1 MKGEISMDIL
11 RRTIDIDYEPFMLPD
26 EETTA
31 KYGLPPKIKFCKK
44 CVISNQR
51 PNSCVETQNTKEQK
65 KEAISFGEDGVCD
78 GCKAVEQK
86 LTNIDWKERERQ
98 LFALCDRYRKN
109 DGSYDCIVPGSGGKD
124 SFYTSHL
131 LKYKYHM
138 HPLTVTWAPHIYTP
152 WGYNNFQAW
161 IGSGMDNILVTPNS
175 LVHRLLT
182 RLATEILLH
191 PFQPFIIGQK
201 NIAPK
206 VAAKLNIPLIF
217 YGENQAEYGNPM
229 KENENALMDTKFFAT
244 DDRDKTVLGGVSY
257 RELIDD
263 FKVAPADL
271 ELYMPSRAEEI
282 ANHDIEMH
290 YLGYYEKWHP
300 QGVYYYAVEHGD
312 FKPSPERTA
321 GTYSKYSSIDDK
333 VDDLHY
339 YTTFI
344 KFGIGRATYDA
355 AQEIRHGELTREEGA
370 ALVKKYDGEWPAR
383 FEKELMEYLSIDSRH
398 FPEASK
404 MFEQPIMDKEYFM
417 HLCDRFRSPHI
428 WKYEDGA
435 WKLRKTVY

>member
-1 MKGEISMDIL
+1 MEQLK
-11 RRTIDIDYEPFMLPD
+11 RYQDIDYEAFKGELS
-26 EETTA
+26 EATEA
-31 KYGLPPKIKFCKK
+31 KYGLPHEVKFCKK

-51 PNSCVETQNTKEQK
+51 PNSCVETKNSQIQK
-65 KEAISFGEDGVCD
+65 KEVIHFGEDGVCD

-86 LTNIDWKERERQ
+86 MNVIDWKERERE
-98 LFALCDRYRKN
+98 LFELCDKYRKT

-124 SFYTSHL
+124 SFYTSYL
-131 LKYKYHM
+131 LKYKYRM
-138 HPLTVTWAPHIYTP
+138 HPLTVTWAPHIYTT
-152 WGYNNFQAW
+152 WGYHNFQAW
-161 IGSGMDNILVTPNS
+161 IASGFDNYLMTPNS
-175 LVHRLLT
+175 LTHRLLT
-182 RLATEILLH
+182 RLATETLLH

-206 VAAKLNIPLIF
+206 LAVKLGISLIF
-217 YGENQAEYGNPM
+217 YGENQAEYGNPI
-229 KENENALMDTKFFAT
+229 KENDNALMDAKFFSLE
-244 DDRDKTVLGGVSY
+244 DKNKIILGGVTY
-257 RELIDD
+257 QDLIKD
-263 FKVAPADL
+263 FKVDPADL
-271 ELYMPSRAEEI
+271 EIYLPTAVE
-282 ANHDIEMH
+282 DIESNQVQMH

-300 QGVYYYAVEHGD
+300 QAVYYYCMEHGD
-312 FKPSPERTA
+312 FKPAPERTA

-355 AQEIRHGELTREEGA
+355 AQEIRHGEITREEGI

-383 FEKELMEYLSIDSRH
+383 FEDELMSYLSIDPEH

-404 MFEQPIMDKEYFM
+404 MFEEPIMNKDYFM

-428 WKYEDGA
+428 WRYGDGK
-435 WKLRKTVY
+435 WSLRSTVY

>member
-1 MKGEISMDIL
+1 MEIL
-11 RRTIDIDYEPFMLPD
+11 KRNVDIDYSRFEVSD
-26 EETTA
+26 KEVSS
-31 KYGLPPKIKFCKK
+31 KYGLPKEVKFCKR

-51 PNSCVETQNTKEQK
+51 PNSCVEIKNTQNQRKEV
-65 KEAISFGEDGVCD
+65 INFGNDGVCD
-78 GCKAVEQK
+78 ACKAVDQK
-86 LTNIDWKERERQ
+86 LTKIDWKEREKQ
-98 LFALCDRYRKN
+98 LFDLCDKYRKN

-138 HPLTVTWAPHIYTP
+138 HPLTVTWAPHIYTS
-152 WGYNNFQAW
+152 WGYHNFQAW
-161 IGSGMDNILVTPNS
+161 IGSGMDNICVTPNS

-201 NIAPK
+201 NIGPK
-206 VAAKLNIPLIF
+206 IASKLNIPLIF
-217 YGENQAEYGNPM
+217 YGENQAEYGNPI
-229 KENENALMDTKFFAT
+229 KENDTALMDAKFFSADNKNDT
-244 DDRDKTVLGGVSY
+244 ILGGVTY
-257 RELIDD
+257 KDLIND
-263 FKVAPADL
+263 FKVEPSDL
-271 ELYMPSRAEEI
+271 ELYMPSILDNLEQ
-282 ANHDIEMH
+282 NKIEMH

-300 QGVYYYAVEHGD
+300 QGVYYYAVENGD

-321 GTYSKYSSIDDK
+321 GSYSKYSSIDDK

-339 YTTFI
+339 YTTYI

-355 AQEIRHGELTREEGA
+355 AQEIRHGELTREEGI

-383 FEKELMEYLSIDSRH
+383 FEQELMQYLTIDKKE
-398 FPEASK
+398 FPKASK

-428 WKYEDGA
+428 WKFDNGE
-435 WKLRKTVY
+435 WKLRNTIY

>member
-1 MKGEISMDIL
+1 MEKLKRYE
-11 RRTIDIDYEPFMLPD
+11 DIDYEAFKSELN
-26 EETTA
+26 ESTEA
-31 KYGLPPKIKFCKK
+31 KYGLPQEVKFCKK

-51 PNSCVETQNTKEQK
+51 PNSCVETKNSQIQK
-65 KEAISFGEDGVCD
+65 KEVIHFGEDGICD

-86 LTNIDWKERERQ
+86 MNVIDWKERERE
-98 LFALCDRYRKN
+98 LFELCDEYRKT

-124 SFYTSHL
+124 SFYTSYL

-138 HPLTVTWAPHIYTP
+138 HPLTVTWAPHIYTT
-152 WGYNNFQAW
+152 WGYHNFQAW
-161 IGSGMDNILVTPNS
+161 IASGFDNYLMTPNS
-175 LVHRLLT
+175 LTHRLLT
-182 RLATEILLH
+182 RLATETLLH

-206 VAAKLNIPLIF
+206 LAVKLGIPLIF
-217 YGENQAEYGNPM
+217 YGENQAEYGNPI
-229 KENENALMDTKFFAT
+229 KENDSALMDAKFFSLE
-244 DDRDKTVLGGVSY
+244 DKNKIILGGVTY
-257 RELIDD
+257 QDLIKD
-263 FKVAPADL
+263 FKVDPADL
-271 ELYMPSRAEEI
+271 EIYMPTAVE
-282 ANHDIEMH
+282 DIESNQVQMH

-300 QGVYYYAVEHGD
+300 QEVYYYCMEHGD
-312 FKPSPERTA
+312 FKPAPERTA

-355 AQEIRHGELTREEGA
+355 AQEIRHGEITREEGI
-370 ALVKKYDGEWPAR
+370 ALVRKYDGEWPAR
-383 FEKELMEYLSIDSRH
+383 FEDELMAYLSIDPEH

-404 MFEQPIMDKEYFM
+404 MFEEPIMDREYFM

-428 WKYEDGA
+428 WRYDNGK
-435 WKLRKTVY
+435 WCLRSTVY

>member
-1 MKGEISMDIL
+1 MQKL
-11 RRTIDIDYEPFMLPD
+11 QRYQKIDYLAFERDLD
-26 EETTA
+26 DRTEA
-31 KYGLPPKIKFCKK
+31 KYGLPRQVKFCRK

-51 PNSCVETQNTKEQK
+51 PNSCVETKNNQMQK
-65 KEAISFGEDGVCD
+65 KEVIHFGEDGICD

-86 LTNIDWKERERQ
+86 MNAIDWRAREQ
-98 LFALCDRYRKN
+98 ELFELCEKYRKT

-124 SFYTSHL
+124 SFYTSYL
-131 LKYKYHM
+131 LRYKYHM
-138 HPLTVTWAPHIYTP
+138 HPLTVTWAPHMYTP
-152 WGYNNFQAW
+152 WGYHNFQAW
-161 IGSGMDNILVTPNS
+161 IASGFDNYLVTPNS
-175 LVHRLLT
+175 LTHRLLT

-201 NIAPK
+201 NVAPQLA
-206 VAAKLNIPLIF
+206 VKLGIPLIF
-217 YGENQAEYGNPM
+217 YGENQAEYGNPI
-229 KENENALMDTKFFAT
+229 KDNDSALMDSRFFSLE
-244 DDRDKTVLGGVSY
+244 DKNKIMLGGVSY
-257 RELIDD
+257 QDLIHD
-263 FKVAPADL
+263 FKIDPVDL
-271 ELYMPSRAEEI
+271 EIYMPTAVDELRSKEVQ
-282 ANHDIEMH
+282 MH

-300 QGVYYYAVEHGD
+300 QEVYYYCMEHGN
-312 FKPSPERTA
+312 FRPSPERTA

-355 AQEIRHGELTREEGA
+355 AQEIRHGEINREEGV

-383 FEKELMEYLSIDSRH
+383 FENELMHYLSIDPEH

-404 MFEQPIMDKEYFM
+404 MFEQPMMDKEYFM

-428 WKYEDGA
+428 WKHANGE
-435 WKLRKTVY
+435 WILRSTVY

>member
-1 MKGEISMDIL
+1 M
-11 RRTIDIDYEPFMLPD
+11 
-26 EETTA
+26 ET
-31 KYGLPPKIKFCKK
+31 K
-44 CVISNQR
+44 
-51 PNSCVETQNTKEQK
+51 NTLMQK
-65 KEAISFGEDGVCD
+65 KEVIHFGEDGVCD

-86 LTNIDWKERERQ
+86 MKNIDWKKRESE
-98 LFALCDRYRKN
+98 LFELCEKYRKT

-124 SFYTSHL
+124 SFYTSYL
-131 LKYKYHM
+131 LRYKYNM
-138 HPLTVTWAPHIYTP
+138 HPLTVTWAPHIYTS
-152 WGYNNFQAW
+152 WGYHNFQAW
-161 IGSGMDNILVTPNS
+161 IASGFDNYLITPNS
-175 LVHRLLT
+175 LTHRLLT

-201 NIAPK
+201 NVAPK
-206 VAAKLNIPLIF
+206 LAVKFGIPLIF
-217 YGENQAEYGNPM
+217 YGENQAEYGNPI
-229 KENENALMDTKFFAT
+229 KENDSALMDSKFFSLE
-244 DDRDKTVLGGVSY
+244 DKNKITLGGASY
-257 RELIDD
+257 QDLI
-263 FKVAPADL
+263 K
-271 ELYMPSRAEEI
+271 
-282 ANHDIEMH
+282 
-290 YLGYYEKWHP
+290 
-300 QGVYYYAVEHGD
+300 EHGD

-355 AQEIRHGELTREEGA
+355 AQEIRHGEISREEGK

-383 FEKELMEYLSIDSRH
+383 FEDELMQYLSIDSEH

-428 WKYEDGA
+428 WRYIDGN
-435 WKLRKTVY
+435 WILRNTVY

>member
-1 MKGEISMDIL
+1 MEKLKRYEEIDFSKFEGEINGL
-11 RRTIDIDYEPFMLPD
+11 TE
-26 EETTA
+26 A
-31 KYGLPPKIKFCKK
+31 KYGLPREVKFCKK

-51 PNSCVETQNTKEQK
+51 PNSCVETKNTLMQK
-65 KEAISFGEDGVCD
+65 KEVIHFGEDGVCD

-86 LTNIDWKERERQ
+86 MKNIDWKKRESE
-98 LFALCDRYRKN
+98 LFELCEKYRKT

-124 SFYTSHL
+124 SFYTSYL
-131 LKYKYHM
+131 LRYKYNM
-138 HPLTVTWAPHIYTP
+138 HPLTVTWAPHIYTS
-152 WGYNNFQAW
+152 WGYHNFQAW
-161 IGSGMDNILVTPNS
+161 IASGFDNYLITPNS
-175 LVHRLLT
+175 LTHRLLT

-201 NIAPK
+201 NVAPK
-206 VAAKLNIPLIF
+206 LAVKFGIPLIF
-217 YGENQAEYGNPM
+217 YGENQAEYGNPI
-229 KENENALMDTKFFAT
+229 KENDSALMDSKFFSLE
-244 DDRDKTVLGGVSY
+244 DKNKITLGGASY
-257 RELIDD
+257 QDLIKD
-263 FKVAPADL
+263 FKVDPADL
-271 ELYMPSRAEEI
+271 EIYMPATVEDLKSNEVQ
-282 ANHDIEMH
+282 MH

-300 QGVYYYAVEHGD
+300 QAVYYYCMEHGD
-312 FKPSPERTA
+312 FKPSSERTA

-355 AQEIRHGELTREEGA
+355 AQEIRHGEISREEGK

-383 FEKELMEYLSIDSRH
+383 FEDELMQYLSIDSEH

-428 WKYEDGA
+428 WRYIDGN
-435 WKLRKTVY
+435 WILRNTVY